1 VEQFSAMFFR
11 KVGQCM
17 VTLSQIPALVRLG
30 IICEHS

>member
-1 VEQFSAMFFR
+1 
-11 KVGQCM
+11 M